1 MKYYNMRPLF
11 YHLLLFLFLLN
22 GCTSQK
28 SDFVIGVSQCSEDE
42 WREQMNKEIC
52 REALFYSDV
61 EVRILSAKDDNA
73 RQIADIES
81 FIEQNVDLLIVAP
94 NEADAIAPVI
104 EKAYN
109 KGIPVVLVDRKV
121 HSDKYTAFVG
131 ADNYEIG
138 QRIGYYIVGRL
149 HGKGQVVELSGLY
162 GSSPAE
168 DRHQGMVDVLK
179 EQSGIH
185 LLSSVDAGWLRLS
198 AEHVFDSILAC
209 TPHIDLVFAH
219 NDRMA
224 AGAYQA
230 AMKRNREHEMLFV
243 GIDALAGEGYGVEQV
258 ESGQLDATF
267 IYPTGGDKV
276 MQVAMKILKGED
288 FLRETKLS
296 TALVNK
302 DNVRIMEM
310 QTEHVAQLDDKIEF
324 LNEQIDKYLMRFSMQ
339 RMFLLACVVI
349 IILISAFLFFIVRA
363 FRMKNRL
370 NKKLAGKKEQ
380 LENQRDQLVRLSTQ
394 LEQTTRAKL
403 VFFTNVSHDFRT
415 PLTLIADPVHELAS
429 SEKLGDRERYLLN
442 VIGKNVTI
450 LLRLVNQILDFRK
463 FEEGKLQLHLSSFD
477 IAVEIKKWTDNFRS
491 LAYRKHIHFVVDV
504 IPSGEGY
511 AMIADV
517 EKMERITYNLLS
529 NAFKYTSEGGEVQ
542 IILSQFQKGEE
553 TYLCY
558 QVVDSG
564 IGLSQE
570 HIQHVFDSFYQV
582 DVHQGGSGIGLSLTK
597 AFVEMHK
604 GHITVDSEEKR
615 GTKFTIEMPMRQ
627 AGVLSEDIGQNDS
640 VMNNLKNGAVLSAD
654 QDTIQVLNE
663 PVIVTSKETLL
674 VVDDNQEV
682 RNYIKFILSDTYT
695 IIEAS
700 NGKEG
705 VDQAIKYV
713 PDLVICDVMMPVMDG
728 MECCKHLK
736 TELQTSHIPV
746 IMLTACALDEQKIQ
760 GYTCGADSYISKP
773 FNAQMLKVR
782 VRNLLDNRYRIQSVF
797 SDNIVLQKESITEV
811 DKCFVEKLRDLIN
824 TYLGDPDLSVEELG
838 GKIGMGRVQLYR
850 KTKALT
856 GHSPNELIRIA
867 RLKKAA
873 SLLNST
879 DKTIAE
885 ITYEVG
891 FNAPS
896 YFTKCYKDF
905 FGESPTEFLKRKGR
919 KN

>member
-1 MKYYNMRPLF
+1 M
-11 YHLLLFLFLLN
+11 
-22 GCTSQK
+22 
-28 SDFVIGVSQCSEDE
+28 
-42 WREQMNKEIC
+42 
-52 REALFYSDV
+52 
-61 EVRILSAKDDNA
+61 
-73 RQIADIES
+73 
-81 FIEQNVDLLIVAP
+81 
-94 NEADAIAPVI
+94 
-104 EKAYN
+104 
-109 KGIPVVLVDRKV
+109 
-121 HSDKYTAFVG
+121 
-131 ADNYEIG
+131 
-138 QRIGYYIVGRL
+138 
-149 HGKGQVVELSGLY
+149 
-162 GSSPAE
+162 
-168 DRHQGMVDVLK
+168 
-179 EQSGIH
+179 
-185 LLSSVDAGWLRLS
+185 
-198 AEHVFDSILAC
+198 
-209 TPHIDLVFAH
+209 
-219 NDRMA
+219 
-224 AGAYQA
+224 
-230 AMKRNREHEMLFV
+230 
-243 GIDALAGEGYGVEQV
+243 
-258 ESGQLDATF
+258 
-267 IYPTGGDKV
+267 
-276 MQVAMKILKGED
+276 
-288 FLRETKLS
+288 
-296 TALVNK
+296 
-302 DNVRIMEM
+302 
-310 QTEHVAQLDDKIEF
+310 
-324 LNEQIDKYLMRFSMQ
+324 
-339 RMFLLACVVI
+339 
-349 IILISAFLFFIVRA
+349 
-363 FRMKNRL
+363 
-370 NKKLAGKKEQ
+370 
-380 LENQRDQLVRLSTQ
+380 
-394 LEQTTRAKL
+394 
-403 VFFTNVSHDFRT
+403 
-415 PLTLIADPVHELAS
+415 
-429 SEKLGDRERYLLN
+429 
-442 VIGKNVTI
+442 
-450 LLRLVNQILDFRK
+450 LRLVNQILDFRK